1 MSFRSR
7 LTLFFVAIVIVPMA
21 SMAVVLFRLLSD
33 NEHGKGDARIAA
45 RQEAAI
51 HLYED
56 ARRNSSAVARRIAG
70 NDKPLAAALRSGK
83 RVRIQARTQELRR
96 SYHVARILVR
106 DPKGNTLADAGSQ
119 LATFPATL
127 QLIDQR
133 RRSYGTIQVAVETA
147 SRYVDLV
154 HRIAGLDTIVI
165 RDGKRIAGTLPQI
178 DPADLPANQGH
189 VTAQSVD
196 YRVSSFPAPGFGGS
210 HVQVSVLDNTS
221 VT

>member
-21 SMAVVLFRLLSD
+21 SMAIVLFRLLSD

-70 NDKPLAAALRSGK
+70 TDAPLAAALRSGK
-83 RVRIQARTQELRR
+83 RVRIQRRTEALRR

-106 DPKGNTLADAGSQ
+106 DPKGVTPMVDQFEVRIHLDNPIDAQHPHGIYY
-119 LATFPATL
+119 P
-127 QLIDQR
+127 
-133 RRSYGTIQVAVETA
+133 GQVAHVKLSLA
-147 SRYVDLV
+147 RKPLMWQWM
-154 HRIAGLDTIVI
+154 R
-165 RDGKRIAGTLPQI
+165 RFWQI
-178 DPADLPANQGH
+178 IQTN
-189 VTAQSVD
+189 S
-196 YRVSSFPAPGFGGS
+196 
-210 HVQVSVLDNTS
+210 TS
-221 VT
+221 NRWM

>member
-21 SMAVVLFRLLSD
+21 SMAIVLFRLLSD

-56 ARRNSSAVARRIAG
+56 ARRNSSTVARRIAG

-83 RVRIQARTQELRR
+83 RVRIQRRAEQLRL

-106 DPKGNTLADAGSQ
+106 DPKGAALADTGSQ
-119 LATFPATL
+119 LAIFPATL

-147 SRYVDLV
+147 PRYVDLV
-154 HRIAGLDTIVI
+154 HRIAGLDAIVVS
-165 RDGKRIAGTLPQI
+165 DGKRIAGTLPEV
-178 DPADLPANQGH
+178 DPTALPARQGH
-189 VTAQSVD
+189 VSVRSVD
-196 YRVSSFPAPGFGGS
+196 YRVSSFPAPGFAGA
-210 HVQVSVLDNTS
+210 HVQVSVLDNT
-221 VT
+221 

>member
-21 SMAVVLFRLLSD
+21 SMAIVLFRLLSD

-56 ARRNSSAVARRIAG
+56 ARRGSTTVARTIAA
-70 NDKPLAAALRSGK
+70 NDAALAAALRAGD
-83 RVRIQARTQELRR
+83 RARIQRRTEQLRTR
-96 SYHVARILVR
+96 YRVARILVR
-106 DPKGNTLADAGSQ
+106 DPNGVPLGDAGSQ

-133 RRSYGTIQVAVETA
+133 RRSYGTIQVATETA
-147 SRYVDLV
+147 PHYADLV
-154 HRIAGLDTIVI
+154 HRIAGLDVVVL
-165 RDGKRIAGTLPQI
+165 RGGKRIAGTLPAI
-178 DPADLPANQGH
+178 DPSDLPARQG
-189 VTAQSVD
+189 
-196 YRVSSFPAPGFGGS
+196 
-210 HVQVSVLDNTS
+210 
-221 VT
+221 